1 MLSPAEHRTL
11 RAREPCAGREARAMS
26 KNKRMPHNGGEGGR
40 ETTETTDGKED
51 APSDHN

>member
-1 MLSPAEHRTL
+1 
-11 RAREPCAGREARAMS
+11 MS

-40 ETTETTDGKED
+40 ETTETTETTDGKED

>member
-1 MLSPAEHRTL
+1 
-11 RAREPCAGREARAMS
+11 MS